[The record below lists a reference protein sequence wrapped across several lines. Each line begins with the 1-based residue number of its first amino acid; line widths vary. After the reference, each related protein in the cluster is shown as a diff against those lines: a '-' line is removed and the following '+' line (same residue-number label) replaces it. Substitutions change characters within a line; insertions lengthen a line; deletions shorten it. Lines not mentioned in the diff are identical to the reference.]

1 MLQRLFIRALITG
14 LLLGLCA
21 TTLMA
26 EPLTDKLISKGGIL
40 YPSTGDYTQAIYQ
53 TPANVKEFLRAG
65 MLIGIL
71 PDDCT
76 PAQNPAFGRH
86 YACDYGL
93 ALKPVSAYGAPAY
106 QVLEE

>member
-1 MLQRLFIRALITG
+1 MFQRLFIRALLAG
-14 LLLGLCA
+14 LLAGLCA
-21 TTLMA
+21 APVVA

-40 YPSTGDYTQAIYQ
+40 YPRTGDYTQDRYQ
-53 TPANVKEFLRAG
+53 TPPNVMEFIRPG

-76 PAQNPAFGRH
+76 MAQNPQFGKH

-93 ALKPVSAYGAPAY
+93 ALKPVSAYGHPAY
-106 QVLEE
+106 EVLDK